1 MPCHVR
7 VRSLTSPSE
16 HLLRLI
22 PGLLVDAEDRGCS
35 GMAGTFGL
43 SRDNY
48 RTSLR
53 AGYRLA
59 KAMREARIAA
69 GVTECSACRMQMEQG
84 TTKPTVHPIKLL
96 AMSYGC
102 LDGLE
107 GLLSTTSGRLMTS

>member
-1 MPCHVR
+1 MR
-7 VRSLTSPSE
+7 ARSRTSPAE

-22 PGLLVDAEDRGCS
+22 PGLLVDADDRGCS

-43 SRDNY
+43 ARENY

-59 KAMREARIAA
+59 TAMRESRIAA
-69 GVTECSACRMQMEQG
+69 GVTECSTCRMQMEQG
-84 TTKPTVHPIKLL
+84 TTKPTVHPVKLL

-102 LDGLE
+102 LDGLD
-107 GLLSTTSGRLMTS
+107 GMLSNTSGRLVTS